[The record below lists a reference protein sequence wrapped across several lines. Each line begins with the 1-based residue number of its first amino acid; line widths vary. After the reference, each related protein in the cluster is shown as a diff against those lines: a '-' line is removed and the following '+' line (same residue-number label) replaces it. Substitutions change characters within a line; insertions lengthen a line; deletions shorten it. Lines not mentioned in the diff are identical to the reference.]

1 MNIKKIISS
10 VGIGAGAIVIGL
22 GMQIALADWTH
33 PHSTPPTCITDPA
46 NPNYD
51 PGCLAPINVGD
62 STQSKTGLLGL
73 AKFLF
78 NPTATPNIT
87 VGSVLTAMDTSGTVG
102 WSSSGGGGGGIPTGA
117 IMAFALSSCPSGW
130 NPYTA
135 AAGRT
140 IIGSGSATASTSVRA
155 LGSIGGA
162 ETHKLTANEM
172 PAVSITLSLPIG
184 GSAQANLAGHGSG
197 PEVTNTSYATYYSNS
212 IGGGQAHSIMQPFIA
227 ELYCVKS

>member
-10 VGIGAGAIVIGL
+10 VGIGAGAIILGL
-22 GMQIALADWTH
+22 GIQYALAAGSTWSPAH
-33 PHSTPPTCITDPA
+33 QTPPSCDPA
-46 NPNYD
+46 LDSGCNP
-51 PGCLAPINVGD
+51 PINVGD

-102 WSSSGGGGGGIPTGA
+102 WSSSGSGSGSIPSGA
-117 IMAFALSSCPSGW
+117 IMAFALSSCPTGW

-140 IIGSGSATASTSVRA
+140 IIGTGLATASTTARS
-155 LGSIGGA
+155 LGSTGGE
-162 ETHKLTANEM
+162 ETHKLTKDEM
-172 PAVSITLSLPIG
+172 PAVSISFNLPIG
-184 GSAQANLAGHGSG
+184 GTSFQPNLASN
-197 PEVTNTSYATYYSNS
+197 NTGKGVSNAATKTYYSTL
-212 IGGGQAHSIMQPFIA
+212 IGSGLAHSIMQPFIA